1 LVLKLRFLELAA
13 CPHCGGKLR
22 LRSFNEKKISFSA
35 GEEARLRAYCAAKKL
50 EVDGFKR
57 DVVEGVLECSCGRW
71 FPIVGSVPRLLSD
84 DLFDEF
90 VGKQK
95 AFLKKHAARLP
106 KKMRSTKLAD
116 SAMQLKTG
124 ESFGFQWKAFREMY
138 PEYEKNFLNYVAP
151 LQPLFFKN
159 KVVLDA
165 GCGFGRHSFYAAKYG
180 AEVVALDLSDA
191 VEAARD
197 NLASF
202 ALAHVVQGD
211 VYRPPLQRKF
221 DFVFS
226 IGVLHHLPNP
236 EDGFRALTA
245 LLRPGDEIFVWVY
258 GRENRA
264 FKTKVMERIHA
275 ITKHLPHKV
284 LYVLCV
290 FPALLYHSVNL
301 LYKALKRVGLTGL
314 AEKLPFKYY
323 ANFPFRVKHAD
334 AFDFLST
341 QVNNYYSREEFRAWF
356 ERARLKNIRV
366 TSFLGRSWR
375 GFATK

>member
-1 LVLKLRFLELAA
+1 MRLVA

-22 LRSFNEKKISFSA
+22 LRSFSEKKLSFPA

-50 EVDGFKR
+50 RAADFKR
-57 DVVEGVLECSCGRW
+57 DVAEGVLNCECGRW
-71 FPIVGSVPRLLSD
+71 FPVIASIPRLLSD
-84 DLFDEF
+84 DLFDEL
-90 VGKQK
+90 VSKHSG
-95 AFLKKHAARLP
+95 FLEKHAARLP
-106 KKMRSTKLAD
+106 KKMRGKTLKD
-116 SAMQLKTG
+116 SVMQRKTG

-151 LQPLFFKN
+151 LQPSFFKD

-191 VEAARD
+191 VESARD
-197 NLASF
+197 NLERF
-202 ALAHVVQGD
+202 ALSHVVQAD

-236 EDGFRALTA
+236 EAGFRALVR
-245 LLRPGDEIFVWVY
+245 LLRNGDEIFAWVY
-258 GRENRA
+258 GKENRS
-264 FKTKVMERIHA
+264 FKLKVMEPVHSVAKR
-275 ITKHLPHKV
+275 LPYRV
-284 LYVLCV
+284 LYALCV
-290 FPALLYHSVNL
+290 CPALLYHSVNL
-301 LYKALKRVGLTGL
+301 LYKALLRLGLKGL

-356 ERARLKNIRV
+356 ERAGLKKIRI

-375 GFATK
+375 GFGVK